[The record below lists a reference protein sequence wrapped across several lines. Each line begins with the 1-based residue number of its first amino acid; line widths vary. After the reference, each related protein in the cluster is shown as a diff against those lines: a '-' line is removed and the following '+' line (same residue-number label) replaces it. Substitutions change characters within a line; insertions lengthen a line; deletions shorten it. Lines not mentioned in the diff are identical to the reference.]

1 MKSKVFKILF
11 LLLLI
16 TGHITKA
23 QNKVYG
29 VVEVN
34 DEGFSTDDV
43 FIYDG
48 NNKFLT
54 TADEK
59 GYYEFFTEKKKMNVI
74 FLLVG
79 SQFIQKEV
87 ELKDETEINI
97 AFEKQTKMLSE
108 VLIKGYKIR
117 EFQLKRLKDVEGTS
131 IFAGKKS
138 EVILVD
144 QSMANLA
151 SNNARQIYN
160 QISGLNIYQNDDA
173 GIQLHIGGRGLDPNR
188 TSNFNTRQNEYDISA
203 DVLGYPESYYTP
215 PSEAIKEIQ
224 IVRGAASL
232 QYGTQFG
239 GLINFVMKEPTNKRI
254 EFITRNTTGSNN
266 LYTTFSSLSG
276 RLKKFSYY
284 TYYNYKTGDGFRDN
298 SEFKSNNFYIHLAY
312 DVNRKTKI
320 TGEISYLNYLA
331 QQAGGL
337 SDNMFEIDP
346 LQSNRSRNWFGL
358 DWLLFNLK
366 LKHEFSSQSNLSI
379 NFFGLDAERNS
390 IGFRSNRVD
399 QVDPFTERDLIKG
412 KFNNHGVEVKFLK
425 NYKLLDSKN
434 VFVIGGKYYRSKS
447 TSKQGPGS
455 NLVDADFD
463 YYLNTFPNY
472 TNQSDYK
479 YPNKNIAL
487 FGENIIYIS
496 NKLSITPGIRYE
508 NILTRSDGS
517 FKQINLDAA
526 GNVIY
531 NNTTYEKQSSR
542 RSFFLFGLGVSYKP
556 SKDIEVY
563 SNVSQNY
570 RSVTFADISII
581 NPSYAINPDISDEK
595 GVTIDLGLRGEIK
608 DLVLLDF
615 TFFNL
620 IYNNRIG
627 FTQKAFKDGSVKS
640 ERGNIGNAS
649 IYGVESNI
657 DFDINNLFIKN
668 DNMSLNY
675 FLNTALIDSKY
686 TSSYVSGVVGKKVE
700 FVPNINLK
708 TGIKFG
714 FSNFVFNVQYSFIS
728 KQFTDSSNASEGNIS
743 GIIGEIPQY
752 QLLDASMSYLIR
764 KFKFEAGINNL
775 TNTYY
780 FTRRATGY
788 PGPGIIPS
796 PPRNFYL
803 TFQIKI

>member
-1 MKSKVFKILF
+1 MKLKAFN
-11 LLLLI
+11 LLLLLLLS
-16 TGHITKA
+16 GAYITKA

-29 VVEVN
+29 TVQVN
-34 DEGFSTDDV
+34 DEGFSTNDV

-54 TADEK
+54 TPDEK
-59 GYYEFFTEKKKMNVI
+59 GYYEFFTEKKKMNII

-79 SQFIQKEV
+79 SQFIQKE
-87 ELKDETEINI
+87 TEINNEMEVNI
-97 AFEKQTKMLSE
+97 IFDKQTKILSE

-239 GLINFVMKEPTNKRI
+239 GLINFIMKEPSNKKI
-254 EFITRNTTGSNN
+254 EFITRNTAGSNR

-276 RLKKFSYY
+276 RQKKFSYY
-284 TYYNYKTGDGFRDN
+284 TYYNYKKGDGFRDN
-298 SEFKSNNFYIHLAY
+298 SEYKSNNFYIHLGY
-312 DVNRKTKI
+312 EVNRRTKI

-337 SDNMFEIDP
+337 SDKMFSTAP

-358 DWLLFNLK
+358 DWFLFNLK
-366 LKHEFSSQSNLSI
+366 LKHKFSSTSNLSI

-412 KFNNHGVEVKFLK
+412 KFNNHGVEVKFLN
-425 NYKLLDSKN
+425 NYSFFNLKN

-455 NLVDADFD
+455 NLGDADFEF
-463 YYLNTFPNY
+463 YLDKFPNY
-472 TNQSDYK
+472 TNQSDYI

-487 FGENIIYIS
+487 FGENIIYITDKIS
-496 NKLSITPGIRYE
+496 LTPGLRYE

-531 NNTTYEKQSSR
+531 NNTTYEKQNSR
-542 RSFFLFGLGVSYKP
+542 RSFFLFGLGLSYKP
-556 SKDIEVY
+556 SKDIEWY

-581 NPSYAINPDISDEK
+581 NPSYAINPNISDEK
-595 GVTIDLGLRGEIK
+595 GITVDLGLRGEIK
-608 DLVLLDF
+608 DLILLDF
-615 TFFNL
+615 TLFNL

-627 FTQKAFKDGSVKS
+627 FRQKAFKDGSVKS

-649 IYGVESNI
+649 IYGLESNI
-657 DFDINNLFIKN
+657 DFDINNLLIKN

-675 FLNTALIDSKY
+675 FINTAIIDSKY

-700 FVPNINLK
+700 FVPNLNLK

-714 FSNFVFNVQYSFIS
+714 FSNFIFNVQYSFIS
-728 KQFTDSSNASEGNIS
+728 KQFTDSSNATEGNIS

>member
-1 MKSKVFKILF
+1 MKLKAFN
-11 LLLLI
+11 LLLLMLLS
-16 TGHITKA
+16 GAYITKA

-29 VVEVN
+29 IVQVN
-34 DEGFSTDDV
+34 DENFSTNDV

-54 TADEK
+54 TPDEK
-59 GYYEFFTEKKKMNVI
+59 GYYEFFTEKKKMNII

-79 SQFIQKEV
+79 SQFIQKET
-87 ELKDETEINI
+87 ELDDKNEVNI
-97 AFEKQTKMLSE
+97 TFEKQTKILSE

-239 GLINFVMKEPTNKRI
+239 GLINFIMKEPSNKKI
-254 EFITRNTTGSNN
+254 EFITRNTAGSNR

-276 RLKKFSYY
+276 RQKKFSYY
-284 TYYNYKTGDGFRDN
+284 TYYNYKKGDGFRDN
-298 SEFKSNNFYIHLAY
+298 SEYKSNNFYIHLGY
-312 DVNRKTKI
+312 EVNRRTKI

-337 SDNMFEIDP
+337 SDKMFSTAP

-358 DWLLFNLK
+358 DWFLFNLK
-366 LKHEFSSQSNLSI
+366 LKHKFSSTSNLSI

-412 KFNNHGVEVKFLK
+412 EFNNHGVEVKFLN
-425 NYKLLDSKN
+425 NYSFFNLKN

-455 NLVDADFD
+455 NLGDADFEF
-463 YYLNTFPNY
+463 YLDKFPNY
-472 TNQSDYK
+472 TNQSNYI
-479 YPNKNIAL
+479 YPNKNIAI
-487 FGENIIYIS
+487 FGENIIYITDKIS
-496 NKLSITPGIRYE
+496 LTPGLRYE
-508 NILTRSDGS
+508 NILTRSNGS

-526 GNVIY
+526 GNVIF
-531 NNTTYEKQSSR
+531 NNTTYEKQNSR
-542 RSFFLFGLGVSYKP
+542 RSFFLFGLGLSYKT
-556 SKDIEVY
+556 SEDIEWY

-581 NPSYAINPDISDEK
+581 NPSYAISPDISDEK

-608 DLVLLDF
+608 DLILLDF
-615 TFFNL
+615 TLFNL
-620 IYNNRIG
+620 VYNNRIG
-627 FTQKAFKDGSVKS
+627 FRQKAFKDGSVKS
-640 ERGNIGNAS
+640 ERGNIGNAT
-649 IYGVESNI
+649 IYGLESNI
-657 DFDINNLFIKN
+657 DFDINNLLIKN

-675 FLNTALIDSKY
+675 FINTALIDSKY

-700 FVPNINLK
+700 FVPNLNLK

-714 FSNFVFNVQYSFIS
+714 FSNFIFNVQYSFIS
-728 KQFTDSSNASEGNIS
+728 KQFTDSSNATEGNIS

-752 QLLDASMSYLIR
+752 KLLDASMSYLIR
-764 KFKFEAGINNL
+764 KFKFEVGINNL